1 LTEQAAPLQS
11 PLRQPL
17 LEVAALLQLDLS
29 EPQTDTLLAY
39 LAMLQRW
46 NATYNL
52 TSIRDAQGMLIQHV
66 ADCLAVI
73 NPLKQHLLKSP
84 TLTNP
89 RLLDVGSGGGLPGV
103 VIAVMCPSITVV
115 CVDTVGKK
123 AAFIRQVAAELK
135 LRNLQGEHAR
145 VEALKLA
152 PFDLITSRAFASLVD
167 FVSLT
172 RPLLAPHACWMA
184 MKGKLPEAE
193 MADLPA
199 SVDVFHVEHLTVPQ
213 LNADRCLVWMK
224 PSIH

>member
-1 LTEQAAPLQS
+1 MTEQVTPLES

-17 LEVAALLQLDLS
+17 LEVAASLQLDLS
-29 EPQTDTLLAY
+29 ALQADALLAY

-52 TSIRDAQGMLIQHV
+52 TSIRDAHGMLIQHV

-73 NPLKQHLLKSP
+73 NPLKQHFLKSL

-145 VEALKLA
+145 VETLKLA
-152 PFDLITSRAFASLVD
+152 PFDLVTSRAFASLVD

-172 RPLLAPHACWMA
+172 RQLLTSEACWMA

-193 MADLPA
+193 IAELTA
-199 SVDVFHVEHLTVPQ
+199 NITVFHVEHLTVPK

-224 PSIH
+224 PSFP

>member
-17 LEVAALLQLDLS
+17 LGVAASLQLNLS
-29 EPQTDTLLAY
+29 VAQTDTLLAY

-73 NPLKQHLLKSP
+73 NPLKQYFLKTP
-84 TLTNP
+84 TLINP

-103 VIAVMCPSITVV
+103 VIAVMCPSITVI

-135 LRNLQGEHAR
+135 LRNLHGQHAR

-152 PFDLITSRAFASLVD
+152 PFDLVTSRAFASLVD

-172 RPLLAPHACWMA
+172 RQLLAPEACWMA
-184 MKGKLPEAE
+184 MKGKLPEGE

-199 SVDVFHVEHLTVPQ
+199 NVAVFHVEHLTVPK

-224 PSIH
+224 PSLH

>member
-1 LTEQAAPLQS
+1 LTEPVN
-11 PLRQPL
+11 PLREPL
-17 LEVAALLQLDLS
+17 VDVATALQLDLS
-29 EPQTDTLLAY
+29 EAQSNALLAY
-39 LAMLQRW
+39 LALLQRW

-73 NPLKQHLLKSP
+73 APLNQHLLTRSSP
-84 TLTNP
+84 TP

-103 VIAVMCPSITVV
+103 VIAVMCPNITVV

-152 PFDLITSRAFASLVD
+152 PFDLVTSRAFASLDD
-167 FVSLT
+167 FVNLT
-172 RPLLAPHACWMA
+172 RQLLAPRACWVA
-184 MKGKLPEAE
+184 MKGKLPETE
-193 MADLPA
+193 IADLPA
-199 SVDVFHVEHLTVPQ
+199 NVDVFHVEHLTVPK

-224 PSIH
+224 PKDA